1 MPSCLELDTSAIVL
15 PGAESCVRSLA
26 TDREALPRIG
36 RCRRHRPRR
45 ARVAAERKLDAENRR
60 FEVGMSTTLDQQVRQ
75 RELAGARNTELQA
88 MIAYN
93 AALITFERVQKIQ

>member
-1 MPSCLELDTSAIVL
+1 
-15 PGAESCVRSLA
+15 
-26 TDREALPRIG
+26 
-36 RCRRHRPRR
+36 
-45 ARVAAERKLDAENRR
+45 
-60 FEVGMSTTLDQQVRQ
+60 MSTTLDQQVRQ